1 MFRSAPMGFHK
12 KDVIDYIEK
21 LVQEKD
27 ARVEEAQAALRTQ
40 EKEAQQALETA
51 RGQIAAERMMTAGRI
66 GELEAQVEALEEA
79 RTAWT
84 DEKARLESEKAGL
97 ESEKARLESEKARL
111 ESEKARLESEKA
123 RLESEKAELESEKA
137 RLESEKAR
145 LESEKAELLER
156 ALGAEQ
162 AFGQLEEAAEELRA
176 RQTADARALES
187 ALAERDDLLAENESL
202 RTHNRRLLAQ
212 VNEMEQDNAGRLA
225 PDTRPRR
232 SAQELFDAF
241 KSRFIEIS
249 RELSSL
255 AQEILEAEERE
266 GVLAE
271 DVEPAVQAAAD
282 LQTAAEPAG
291 ADPEQA
297 EEAAAPEDEP
307 APGAEEGK
315 EEAEDGETRIE
326 MADYPAAGQT
336 QTVRPPVR
344 GSHGVREMLER
355 LRSIGD
361 RLL

>member
-1 MFRSAPMGFHK
+1 MAGMFRSAPMGFHK

-84 DEKARLESEKAGL
+84 DEKARLESEKA
-97 ESEKARLESEKARL
+97 RLESEKAG
-111 ESEKARLESEKA
+111 
-123 RLESEKAELESEKA
+123 
-137 RLESEKAR
+137 LESEKAR

-162 AFGQLEEAAEELRA
+162 AFGQLEEAVEGLRA
-176 RQTADARALES
+176 RQTADARALEG
-187 ALAERDDLLAENESL
+187 ALAELDDLRAENESL

-212 VNEMEQDNAGRLA
+212 VNEMEQNNAGRLA
-225 PDTRPRR
+225 PDTRPHR

-271 DVEPAVQAAAD
+271 DAEPAVQAAAD

-307 APGAEEGK
+307 ASGAEEDG

>member
-1 MFRSAPMGFHK
+1 MAGMFRSAPMGFHK

-40 EKEAQQALETA
+40 EKEARQALETA
-51 RGQIAAERMMTAGRI
+51 RGQMAAERMMTAGRI
-66 GELEAQVEALEEA
+66 GELEAQVEALEDA

-84 DEKARLESEKAGL
+84 DEKAKLEA
-97 ESEKARLESEKARL
+97 
-111 ESEKARLESEKA
+111 
-123 RLESEKAELESEKA
+123 EKAELESEKSRLEA
-137 RLESEKAR
+137 EKAELEAEKSRLESEKASLESEKAR

-162 AFGQLEEAAEELRA
+162 AFGQLEEAVEGLRA
-176 RQTADARALES
+176 RQTADARALEG
-187 ALAERDDLLAENESL
+187 ALAELDDLRAENESL

-212 VNEMEQDNAGRLA
+212 VNEMEQDNAGRPA
-225 PDTRPRR
+225 PDTRPHR

-271 DVEPAVQAAAD
+271 DAEPAVQAAAD

-291 ADPEQA
+291 ADPEPA
-297 EEAAAPEDEP
+297 EEDAAPEDEP
-307 APGAEEGK
+307 APGAEEGG

>member
-1 MFRSAPMGFHK
+1 MAGMFRSAPMGFHK

-40 EKEAQQALETA
+40 EKEARQALEAA
-51 RGQIAAERMMTAGRI
+51 RGQMAAERMMTAGRI
-66 GELEAQVEALEEA
+66 GELEAQVEALEDA

-84 DEKARLESEKAGL
+84 DEKARLEAEKADLEAEKSRLEAEKADL
-97 ESEKARLESEKARL
+97 ESEKS
-111 ESEKARLESEKA
+111 
-123 RLESEKAELESEKA
+123 

-162 AFGQLEEAAEELRA
+162 AFGQLEEAAEGLRA
-176 RQTADARALES
+176 RQTADARALEG
-187 ALAERDDLLAENESL
+187 ALAELDDLRAENESL

-212 VNEMEQDNAGRLA
+212 VNEMEQDNAGRPA
-225 PDTRPRR
+225 PDTRPHR

-266 GVLAE
+266 GVPAE

-282 LQTAAEPAG
+282 LQVPAEPAG
-291 ADPEQA
+291 TGPGPA
-297 EEAAAPEDEP
+297 EEDAAPEDAP
-307 APGAEEGK
+307 ASGAEEDG

>member
-1 MFRSAPMGFHK
+1 MAGMFRSAPMGFHK

-40 EKEAQQALETA
+40 EKEARQALETA
-51 RGQIAAERMMTAGRI
+51 RGQMAAERMMTAGRI
-66 GELEAQVEALEEA
+66 GELEAQVEALEDA

-84 DEKARLESEKAGL
+84 DEKARLEAEKADL
-97 ESEKARLESEKARL
+97 EAKKADLEAEKSRLEA
-111 ESEKARLESEKA
+111 
-123 RLESEKAELESEKA
+123 EKAELESEKSRLESEKA
-137 RLESEKAR
+137 SLESEKAR

-162 AFGQLEEAAEELRA
+162 AFGQLEEAAERLRA
-176 RQTADARALES
+176 RQTADARALEG
-187 ALAERDDLLAENESL
+187 ALAELDDLRAENESL

-212 VNEMEQDNAGRLA
+212 VNEMEQDNAGRPA
-225 PDTRPRR
+225 PDTRPHR

-255 AQEILEAEERE
+255 AQEILEAEKRE
-266 GVLAE
+266 GVPAE
-271 DVEPAVQAAAD
+271 DAEPAVQAAAD
-282 LQTAAEPAG
+282 LQAPAEPAG
-291 ADPEQA
+291 TGPEPA
-297 EEAAAPEDEP
+297 EEDAAPEDAP
-307 APGAEEGK
+307 ASGTEEDG

>member
-1 MFRSAPMGFHK
+1 MGFHK

-40 EKEAQQALETA
+40 EKEARQALETA
-51 RGQIAAERMMTAGRI
+51 RGQMAAERMMTAGRI
-66 GELEAQVEALEEA
+66 GELEAQVEALEDA

-84 DEKARLESEKAGL
+84 DEKARLEAEKSRLEAEKADL
-97 ESEKARLESEKARL
+97 ESEKSRWESEKA
-111 ESEKARLESEKA
+111 S
-123 RLESEKAELESEKA
+123 
-137 RLESEKAR
+137 

-162 AFGQLEEAAEELRA
+162 AFGQLEEAAEGLRA
-176 RQTADARALES
+176 RQTADARALEG
-187 ALAERDDLLAENESL
+187 ALAELDDLRAENESL

-212 VNEMEQDNAGRLA
+212 VNEMEQDNAGRPA
-225 PDTRPRR
+225 PDTRPHR

-266 GVLAE
+266 GVPAE
-271 DVEPAVQAAAD
+271 DAEPAVQAAAD
-282 LQTAAEPAG
+282 LQTPAEPAG
-291 ADPEQA
+291 TGPEPA
-297 EEAAAPEDEP
+297 EEDAAPEDAP
-307 APGAEEGK
+307 ASGAEEDGEK
-315 EEAEDGETRIE
+315 AEDGETRIE

-336 QTVRPPVR
+336 QTIRPPVR

>member
-1 MFRSAPMGFHK
+1 MAGMFRSAPMGFHK

-40 EKEAQQALETA
+40 EKEARQALETA
-51 RGQIAAERMMTAGRI
+51 RGQIAAERMMTADRI

-84 DEKARLESEKAGL
+84 DEKAR
-97 ESEKARLESEKARL
+97 
-111 ESEKARLESEKA
+111 
-123 RLESEKAELESEKA
+123 LESEKA

-271 DVEPAVQAAAD
+271 DAEPAVQAAAD

-307 APGAEEGK
+307 APGAEEGG

>member
-1 MFRSAPMGFHK
+1 MAGMFRSAPMGFHK

-40 EKEAQQALETA
+40 EKEARQALETA
-51 RGQIAAERMMTAGRI
+51 RGQIAAERMMTADRI

-97 ESEKARLESEKARL
+97 ESEKAG
-111 ESEKARLESEKA
+111 
-123 RLESEKAELESEKA
+123 
-137 RLESEKAR
+137 

-212 VNEMEQDNAGRLA
+212 VNEMEQDNVGRLA

-271 DVEPAVQAAAD
+271 DAEPAVQAAAD

-291 ADPEQA
+291 TDPEQA

-307 APGAEEGK
+307 APGAEEGG

>member
-1 MFRSAPMGFHK
+1 MAGMFRSAPMGFHK

-40 EKEAQQALETA
+40 EKEARQALETA
-51 RGQIAAERMMTAGRI
+51 RGQIAAERMMTADRI
-66 GELEAQVEALEEA
+66 GELEAQVEALEEV

-97 ESEKARLESEKARL
+97 ESEKAG
-111 ESEKARLESEKA
+111 
-123 RLESEKAELESEKA
+123 LESEKA

-212 VNEMEQDNAGRLA
+212 VSEMEQDNAGRLA

-271 DVEPAVQAAAD
+271 DAEPAVQAAAD

-307 APGAEEGK
+307 APGAEEGG

>member
-1 MFRSAPMGFHK
+1 MAGMFRSAPMGFHK

-40 EKEAQQALETA
+40 EKEARQALETA
-51 RGQIAAERMMTAGRI
+51 RGQMAAERMMTAGRI
-66 GELEAQVEALEEA
+66 GELEAQVEALEDA

-84 DEKARLESEKAGL
+84 DEKAKLEA
-97 ESEKARLESEKARL
+97 
-111 ESEKARLESEKA
+111 
-123 RLESEKAELESEKA
+123 EKAELESEKSRLEA
-137 RLESEKAR
+137 EKAELESEKSRLESEKASLESEKAR

-162 AFGQLEEAAEELRA
+162 AFGQLEEAAEGLRA
-176 RQTADARALES
+176 RQTADARALEG
-187 ALAERDDLLAENESL
+187 ALAELDDLRAENESL

-212 VNEMEQDNAGRLA
+212 VNEMEQDNAGRPA
-225 PDTRPRR
+225 PDTRPHR

-266 GVLAE
+266 GVPAE
-271 DVEPAVQAAAD
+271 DAEPAVQAAAD
-282 LQTAAEPAG
+282 LQAPAEPAG
-291 ADPEQA
+291 TGPEPA
-297 EEAAAPEDEP
+297 EEDAAPEDAP
-307 APGAEEGK
+307 ASGAEEDG

>member
-1 MFRSAPMGFHK
+1 MAGMFRSAPMGFHK

-40 EKEAQQALETA
+40 EKEARQALETA
-51 RGQIAAERMMTAGRI
+51 RGQIAAERMMTADRI

-84 DEKARLESEKAGL
+84 DEKAKLEA
-97 ESEKARLESEKARL
+97 
-111 ESEKARLESEKA
+111 
-123 RLESEKAELESEKA
+123 EKAELESEKSRLEA
-137 RLESEKAR
+137 EKAELEAEKSRLESEKAR

-162 AFGQLEEAAEELRA
+162 AFGQLEEAVEGLRA
-176 RQTADARALES
+176 RQTADARALEG
-187 ALAERDDLLAENESL
+187 ALAELDDLRAENESL

-212 VNEMEQDNAGRLA
+212 VNEMEQDNAGRPA
-225 PDTRPRR
+225 PETRPHR

-241 KSRFIEIS
+241 KSRFIEIA

-271 DVEPAVQAAAD
+271 DAEPAVQAAAD

-307 APGAEEGK
+307 APGAEEGG

>member
-1 MFRSAPMGFHK
+1 
-12 KDVIDYIEK
+12 
-21 LVQEKD
+21 
-27 ARVEEAQAALRTQ
+27 
-40 EKEAQQALETA
+40 
-51 RGQIAAERMMTAGRI
+51 
-66 GELEAQVEALEEA
+66 
-79 RTAWT
+79 
-84 DEKARLESEKAGL
+84 
-97 ESEKARLESEKARL
+97 
-111 ESEKARLESEKA
+111 
-123 RLESEKAELESEKA
+123 
-137 RLESEKAR
+137 
-145 LESEKAELLER
+145 
-156 ALGAEQ
+156 
-162 AFGQLEEAAEELRA
+162 
-176 RQTADARALES
+176 
-187 ALAERDDLLAENESL
+187 
-202 RTHNRRLLAQ
+202 
-212 VNEMEQDNAGRLA
+212 MEQDNVGRLA

-271 DVEPAVQAAAD
+271 DAEPAVQAAAD

-307 APGAEEGK
+307 APGAEEGG

>member
-1 MFRSAPMGFHK
+1 MAGMFRSAPMGFHK

-40 EKEAQQALETA
+40 EKEARQALETA
-51 RGQIAAERMMTAGRI
+51 RGQMAAERMMTAGRI
-66 GELEAQVEALEEA
+66 GELEAQVEALEGA

-84 DEKARLESEKAGL
+84 DEKARLEAEKAELESEKSRLEAEKAGL
-97 ESEKARLESEKARL
+97 ESEKARLESEKAGL
-111 ESEKARLESEKA
+111 A
-123 RLESEKAELESEKA
+123 
-137 RLESEKAR
+137 SEKAR

-176 RQTADARALES
+176 RQTSDARALES

-212 VNEMEQDNAGRLA
+212 VNEMEQDNVGRLA

-271 DVEPAVQAAAD
+271 DAEPAVQAAAD

-307 APGAEEGK
+307 APGAEEGG

-326 MADYPAAGQT
+326 MADYPASGQT